1 MLKRLKV
8 DNLAIVEHAEAEFGD
23 GLTVITG
30 ETGAGKSVFMGALTL
45 ALGARADASSVR
57 DGCREA
63 RIEAE
68 FDAIGAERFLE
79 DQGLPPCEDGVLMVR
94 RVISASGGS
103 RVWVNDSAT
112 SVQTLRA
119 LGDRLVD
126 IHGPNDRRSLV
137 DENFQRDTLDRYGN
151 VDCSEYSAIWR
162 TLSELKA
169 RRAELAGAV
178 DVADEMERLRSSVEE
193 IDAAQLSADDED
205 ALTARHAAAAHAA
218 EIVEAANAA
227 TAALAG
233 DGGDAAYGGG
243 EGASSATDL
252 LVAAG
257 ASFREMAKYH
267 EVAAEWIDEL
277 DNIITSVQELSREV
291 ADSVSRIDA
300 DPDVLQALDD
310 RISLVRRLKRKYS
323 CSTVDEL
330 LALRDRRSQKLS
342 DLADRD
348 AKIQE
353 LDVQIAAA
361 GTALARSGAA
371 LSAARN
377 KAGAKLGAAVT
388 KELRGLGFLQSG
400 FSVELEKQEPDAT
413 GCDRVVYSFEP
424 NPGESSRPLAQIAST
439 GEIARVMLAVKTVIA
454 GHDSIPVLVFDE
466 IDANIG
472 GETGRAVGER
482 LRTVAKHHQVVAIT
496 HLPQSAVFGDRH
508 YVVSKS
514 VSGGRTRSA
523 IHEVAGDDRVREIA
537 RMLGGE
543 EATSVVLRHA
553 KEMLEV
559 AGKPAAGQRRKS
571 QGAS

>member
-1 MLKRLKV
+1 MLRRLKV

-57 DGCREA
+57 DGCRDA

-68 FDAIGAERFLE
+68 FDASGAERFLE

-137 DENFQRDTLDRYGN
+137 DEDFQRDTLDRYGN
-151 VDCSEYSAIWR
+151 VDGSEYCAMWR
-162 TLSELKA
+162 TLVELKA
-169 RRAELAGAV
+169 RRDALVGAT
-178 DVADEMERLRSSVEE
+178 DVAEEMERLRSSVEE
-193 IDAAQLSADDED
+193 IDAAQLSDDDED
-205 ALTARHAAAAHAA
+205 VLTARHAAAAHAA
-218 EIVEAANAA
+218 EIVDAANAA

-243 EGASSATDL
+243 EGMASAADL
-252 LVAAG
+252 LVSAG
-257 ASFREMAKYH
+257 ASFREMSKYH
-267 EVAAEWIDEL
+267 EVATEWIDEL
-277 DNIITSVQELSREV
+277 DRIITSVQELSRSV

-310 RISLVRRLKRKYS
+310 RISLVRRLKRKYG
-323 CSTVDEL
+323 CATVDEL
-330 LALRDRRSQKLS
+330 VALRERRSQKLA

-348 AKIQE
+348 AKMQE
-353 LDVQIAAA
+353 LDIQIAAA
-361 GTALARSGAA
+361 GKAVESAGAA
-371 LSAARN
+371 LSAKRR
-377 KAGAKLGAAVT
+377 KAGVKLGAAVT

-400 FSVELEKQEPDAT
+400 FAVDIEPHEPDAT
-413 GCDRVVYSFEP
+413 GCDRVVYRFEP

-482 LRTVAKHHQVVAIT
+482 LRAVAKHHQVVAIT

-523 IHEVAGDDRVREIA
+523 IREVDGEDRVHEIA

-543 EATSVVLRHA
+543 KASSVVLRHA
-553 KEMLEV
+553 REMLNM
-559 AGKPAAGQRRKS
+559 
-571 QGAS
+571 